1 VDEFLI
7 QVTHLYYQRNMN
19 QSEIARLLNVSKMTV
34 SRALKKAQDV
44 GLVTITV
51 NLPVKHDEQLSHRLK
66 KVLQL
71 QDAFVVKV
79 PSFSEPS
86 SDAQDAAISLGE
98 AAAFFL
104 DPLLQDGMVIGVA
117 VGSTVG
123 QVARSLHRK
132 ELPNA
137 TVVQLIGGLGKSSDH
152 DPYNIVQSVS
162 ERLGAHGIYFTGPA
176 FVASPEILEAMKVE
190 NSMRGFPELW
200 KRCDLCLVGIGTCEP
215 TVPFVTSGLV
225 DADELRRLCELGA
238 VGDLL
243 GRYYRID
250 GTIIDNDLH
259 ERVNAIPID
268 TLRGVKNVVLVAG
281 GLNKVEAIIGASRI
295 HFPFTLIT
303 DEVTARAVLASKYL
317 N

>member
-1 VDEFLI
+1 MDEFLI

-190 NSMRGFPELW
+190 NSMRGF
-200 KRCDLCLVGIGTCEP
+200 RN
-215 TVPFVTSGLV
+215 SGS
-225 DADELRRLCELGA
+225 A
-238 VGDLL
+238 
-243 GRYYRID
+243 
-250 GTIIDNDLH
+250 
-259 ERVNAIPID
+259 AIC
-268 TLRGVKNVVLVAG
+268 V
-281 GLNKVEAIIGASRI
+281 
-295 HFPFTLIT
+295 
-303 DEVTARAVLASKYL
+303 
-317 N
+317 